1 MTGQR
6 HTIRFGSLGNDL
18 KDAVEEKF
26 GEAVSNP
33 VVDEAVPRN

>member
-6 HTIRFGSLGNDL
+6 HAIRFGSLDNDL
-18 KDAVEEKF
+18 KDAVKEKF
-26 GEAVSNP
+26 GEAASVP